1 MNERMREILA
11 NIEDKR
17 TKARA
22 FLSQNKKVEAKA
34 LMDEIKELRNE
45 YEIEAALY
53 EDEKKNVL
61 DSGKKKSPEV
71 KVDLTVAFNK
81 AVLGKNL
88 TEAEAALVEKT
99 EEDGGYLVP
108 KEQQTTIKELK
119 RDLVSLKEFCN
130 VIEVGSNSGSMPL
143 EVDAS
148 DKLISFDEYTD
159 INNSDIKFGQVAF
172 KTADYGDII
181 PISNSL
187 LQDEKANLTSYV
199 GKRFAKKAVRTENE
213 KIIEIMKAFDTV
225 DGASSD
231 DITDAI
237 VDLDPAIQA
246 NTRIFTNQEGF
257 KYLKNLKDKNGNP
270 LLSDSLADPTKKALD
285 GYTIEVLSDV
295 ELPSKEKGT
304 KKDFYVGDM
313 YEAIAFFD
321 RNVYEMAVDKSAG
334 FTKNATIM
342 RVIERF
348 DVKKVDKAAMK
359 LVQITPAEK

>member
-11 NIEDKR
+11 SIEDKR

-22 FLSQNKKVEAKA
+22 LLSQNKKVEAKA

-45 YEIEAALY
+45 YEIEASLY

-61 DSGKKKSPEV
+61 DSGKKKSPEA
-71 KVDLTVAFNK
+71 KADPTVAFNK
-81 AVLGKNL
+81 AVLGKSM

-99 EEDGGYLVP
+99 DANGGYLVP

-130 VIEVGSNSGSMPL
+130 VIVVGSNAGSMPL
-143 EVDAS
+143 EVGAS
-148 DKLISFDEYTD
+148 DKLTAFDEYTE
-159 INNSDIKFGQVAF
+159 INSSNIQFGQVAF

-181 PISNSL
+181 PISNTL

-199 GKRFAKKAVRTENE
+199 GRRFAKKATRTENE
-213 KIIEIMKAFDTV
+213 KIIEKLKTLTKVPGTTV
-225 DGASSD
+225 D

-237 VDLDPAIQA
+237 VDLDPAIQI

-257 KYLKNLKDKNGNP
+257 KYLKNLKDKDGRY
-270 LLSDSLADPTKKALD
+270 LLTDSIAEPTKKELE
-285 GYTIEVLSDV
+285 GHIIEVISDA
-295 ELPSKEKGT
+295 ELPSEAKGT

-321 RNVYEMAVDKSAG
+321 RDVYEMAVDSSAG
-334 FTKNATIM
+334 FTKNATLM

-348 DVKKVDKAAMK
+348 DVQKVDSDAMK
-359 LVQITPAEK
+359 LVQITPKSE